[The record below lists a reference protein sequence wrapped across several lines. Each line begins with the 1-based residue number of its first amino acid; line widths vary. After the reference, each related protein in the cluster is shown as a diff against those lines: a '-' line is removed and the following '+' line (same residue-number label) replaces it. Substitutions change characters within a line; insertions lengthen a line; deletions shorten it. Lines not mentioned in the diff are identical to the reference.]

1 MGKKILK
8 NVMIACLMV
17 ISFTVHIQKVE
28 AFEFGR
34 GENNISQELY
44 KIGSIDTEDDER
56 EAWYNEEMRKVF
68 GDIRSPYGYYYTTPW
83 CEESEEYYGS
93 ELGDTLYICIYPAAN
108 NGIYVAIQSLF
119 GDDLYASVENPAELY
134 FDPDE
139 GKWLGDDGASLERD
153 EESYH
158 YIYTDSSLRI
168 CLEKFGTGSAW
179 AGPIHAWGD
188 IHPEGVYTSADGTY
202 SITVVDLY
210 NRFFDI
216 ILSGEDVLLA
226 EMDLDTNDTYDV
238 YLSGRQ
244 KILEM
249 TCSDVTEDTVE
260 TLTFTDPDTGVSADY
275 YKDSSV
281 YDLYLNAGDFS
292 GKYKITGGLAGDD
305 SYLTLEY
312 RPDARYYTYQLVWQ
326 GEEIIPMGV
335 GFPANIS
342 QIQSEAFC
350 MSLAPYINGEEEY
363 IETAIPRFGEN
374 FYLYPE
380 E

>member
-1 MGKKILK
+1 M
-8 NVMIACLMV
+8 
-17 ISFTVHIQKVE
+17 
-28 AFEFGR
+28 
-34 GENNISQELY
+34 
-44 KIGSIDTEDDER
+44 
-56 EAWYNEEMRKVF
+56 
-68 GDIRSPYGYYYTTPW
+68 
-83 CEESEEYYGS
+83 
-93 ELGDTLYICIYPAAN
+93 
-108 NGIYVAIQSLF
+108 
-119 GDDLYASVENPAELY
+119 
-134 FDPDE
+134 
-139 GKWLGDDGASLERD
+139 
-153 EESYH
+153 
-158 YIYTDSSLRI
+158 
-168 CLEKFGTGSAW
+168 
-179 AGPIHAWGD
+179 
-188 IHPEGVYTSADGTY
+188 
-202 SITVVDLY
+202 
-210 NRFFDI
+210 
-216 ILSGEDVLLA
+216 A

-326 GEEIIPMGV
+326 GEKIIPMGV